1 MINRDN
7 YFQNTKAIFKYKDSF
22 INGDFFEWTKYWYK
36 TTAQKY
42 IKQYVRETLNL
53 NENDKLEF
61 NFLSFNKLTK
71 SFSCYLILNNKKL
84 IRISNHWSNSN
95 LNNINKC
102 GWVRSCY
109 WEIKGNKAKNKNVK
123 TLQMGVVDFAKMQ
136 GVLNET
142 ML

>member
-22 INGDFFEWTKYWYK
+22 INNDFFEWTKYGYK

-42 IKQYVRETLNL
+42 IKQYVKQILNL

-61 NFLSFNKLTK
+61 NFLSFNKLFK

-95 LNNINKC
+95 LKVNKC
-102 GWVRSCY
+102 GWIRSCY
-109 WEIKGNKAKNKNVK
+109 WELKGNKQKNKDTK
-123 TLQMGVVDFAKMQ
+123 QLQMGIVDFAKMQ
-136 GVLNET
+136 GVSNEA

>member
-7 YFQNTKAIFKYKDSF
+7 YFQNTKAIFKYKYSF
-22 INGDFFEWTKYWYK
+22 INDDFFEWTKYGYK

-42 IKQYVRETLNL
+42 IKQYIREALSL

-71 SFSCYLILNNKKL
+71 SFSCYLILNDKKL

-95 LNNINKC
+95 LEVNKC
-102 GWVRSCY
+102 GRIRSCY
-109 WEIKGNKAKNKNVK
+109 WEIKGNKAKNKDTK
-123 TLQMGVVDFAKMQ
+123 QLQMGIVDFAKMN
-136 GVLNET
+136 GVSNEA

>member
-1 MINRDN
+1 MINKDN

-22 INGDFFEWTKYWYK
+22 TNDYFFEWTKYGYK

-53 NENDKLEF
+53 NENDKLVF

-71 SFSCYLILNNKKL
+71 SFSCYLILNDKKL
-84 IRISNHWSNSN
+84 IRISNHWSNTN

-102 GWVRSCY
+102 GWIRSCY
-109 WEIKGNKAKNKNVK
+109 WELKGNKQKNKNVK
-123 TLQMGVVDFAKMQ
+123 TLQMGVVDFAKMN
-136 GVLNET
+136 GVSNEA

>member
-7 YFQNTKAIFKYKDSF
+7 YFQNTKAIFKYVNSYD
-22 INGDFFEWTKYWYK
+22 NNNFFEWTKYGYK

-42 IKQYVRETLNL
+42 IKQFVKQALNL

-71 SFSCYLILNNKKL
+71 SFSCYLILNGKKL

-95 LNNINKC
+95 LEINKC
-102 GWVRSCY
+102 GWIRSCY
-109 WEIKGNKAKNKNVK
+109 WEIKGNKQKNKNVK
-123 TLQMGVVDFAKMQ
+123 TLQMGIVDFAKMN
-136 GVLNET
+136 GVSNEA

>member
-22 INGDFFEWTKYWYK
+22 TNDDFFEWTKYGYK

-42 IKQYVRETLNL
+42 IKQYVKQALNL
-53 NENDKLEF
+53 NNNDKLEF

-71 SFSCYLILNNKKL
+71 SFSCYLILNDKKL

-95 LNNINKC
+95 LKVNKC
-102 GWVRSCY
+102 GWIRSCY
-109 WEIKGNKAKNKNVK
+109 WEIKGNKVKNKDTK
-123 TLQMGVVDFAKMQ
+123 QLQMGIVDFAKMN
-136 GVLNET
+136 GVSNEA

>member
-22 INGDFFEWTKYWYK
+22 INDDFFEWTKYGYK

-42 IKQYVRETLNL
+42 IKQYIREALNL
-53 NENDKLEF
+53 NGNDKLEF
-61 NFLSFNKLTK
+61 NYLSFNKLTK

-95 LNNINKC
+95 LKVNKC
-102 GWVRSCY
+102 GWIRSCY
-109 WEIKGNKAKNKNVK
+109 WEIKGNKQKNKNVK
-123 TLQMGVVDFAKMQ
+123 TLQMGVVDFAKMN
-136 GVLNET
+136 GVSNEA

>member
-22 INGDFFEWTKYWYK
+22 TNDDFFEWTKYGYK

-42 IKQYVRETLNL
+42 IKQYVKQALNL
-53 NENDKLEF
+53 NNNDKLEF

-71 SFSCYLILNNKKL
+71 SFSCYLILNDKKL

-95 LNNINKC
+95 LKVNKC
-102 GWVRSCY
+102 GWIRSCY
-109 WEIKGNKAKNKNVK
+109 WEIKGNKVKNKNTK
-123 TLQMGVVDFAKMQ
+123 QLQMGIVDFAKMN
-136 GVLNET
+136 GVSNEA

>member
-7 YFQNTKAIFKYKDSF
+7 YFQNTKAIFKY
-22 INGDFFEWTKYWYK
+22 INAYEANNFFEWTKYGYK

-42 IKQYVRETLNL
+42 IKQYVKQILNL

-95 LNNINKC
+95 LKVNKC
-102 GWVRSCY
+102 GWIRSCY
-109 WEIKGNKAKNKNVK
+109 WELKGNKQKK
-123 TLQMGVVDFAKMQ
+123 QRY
-136 GVLNET
+136 
-142 ML
+142 

>member
-7 YFQNTKAIFKYKDSF
+7 YFQNTQAKFKYKDSF
-22 INGDFFEWTKYWYK
+22 INNDFFKWTKYGYK

-42 IKQYVRETLNL
+42 IKQYVKESLSL
-53 NENDKLEF
+53 GDNDKLVF

-71 SFSCYLILNNKKL
+71 SFSCYLILNGTKL
-84 IRISNHWSNSN
+84 IRISNHWSNTN

-102 GWVRSCY
+102 GWIRSCY
-109 WEIKGNKAKNKNVK
+109 WELKGNKAKNKDTK
-123 TLQMGVVDFAKMQ
+123 QLQMGIVDFAKMN
-136 GVLNET
+136 GVSNET

>member
-7 YFQNTKAIFKYKDSF
+7 YFQNTKAIFKYVNVYES
-22 INGDFFEWTKYWYK
+22 NNFFEWTKYGYK

-42 IKQYVRETLNL
+42 IKQYVKQTLNL

-95 LNNINKC
+95 LEVNKC
-102 GWVRSCY
+102 GWIRSCY
-109 WEIKGNKAKNKNVK
+109 WEIKDNKQKNKNVK
-123 TLQMGVVDFAKMQ
+123 TLQMGIVDFAKMN

-142 ML
+142 LL

>member
-22 INGDFFEWTKYWYK
+22 INNDFFEWTKYGYK

-42 IKQYVRETLNL
+42 IKQYVRKALSL

-71 SFSCYLILNNKKL
+71 SFSCYLILNDKKL

-95 LNNINKC
+95 LEINKC
-102 GWVRSCY
+102 GWIRSCY
-109 WEIKGNKAKNKNVK
+109 WELKGNKQKNKDTK
-123 TLQMGVVDFAKMQ
+123 QLQMGIVDFTKMN
-136 GVLNET
+136 GVSNEA

>member
-22 INGDFFEWTKYWYK
+22 INDDFFEWTKYGYK
-36 TTAQKY
+36 TAPQY
-42 IKQYVRETLNL
+42 RIKQIVKESLSL
-53 NENDKLEF
+53 GEND
-61 NFLSFNKLTK
+61 
-71 SFSCYLILNNKKL
+71 KKL
-84 IRISNHWSNSN
+84 IRINNHWSNSN

-102 GWVRSCY
+102 RWIRSCF
-109 WEIKGNKAKNKNVK
+109 WELKGNKVKNKDTK
-123 TLQMGVVDFAKMQ
+123 QLQMGIVDFAKMQ

>member
-22 INGDFFEWTKYWYK
+22 TNDDFFEWTKYGYK

-42 IKQYVRETLNL
+42 IKQYVKQALNL
-53 NENDKLEF
+53 NNNDKLEF

-71 SFSCYLILNNKKL
+71 SFSCYLILNDKKL

-95 LNNINKC
+95 LKVNKC
-102 GWVRSCY
+102 GWIRSCY

-123 TLQMGVVDFAKMQ
+123 TLQMGVVDFAKMS
-136 GVLNET
+136 GVSNEA

>member
-22 INGDFFEWTKYWYK
+22 INDDFFEWTKYGYK
-36 TTAQKY
+36 TAPQY
-42 IKQYVRETLNL
+42 RIKQIVKESLSL
-53 NENDKLEF
+53 GENDKLVF
-61 NFLSFNKLTK
+61 SFLSFNKLFK
-71 SFSCYLILNNKKL
+71 SFNCCLILNDKKL
-84 IRISNHWSNSN
+84 IRINNHWSNSN

-102 GWVRSCY
+102 RWIRSCF
-109 WEIKGNKAKNKNVK
+109 WELKGNKVKNKDTK
-123 TLQMGVVDFAKMQ
+123 QLQMGIVDFAKMQ

>member
-22 INGDFFEWTKYWYK
+22 TNDDFFKWTKYGYK
-36 TTAQKY
+36 TAPQY
-42 IKQYVRETLNL
+42 RIKQMVKESLSL
-53 NENDKLEF
+53 GENDKLVF
-61 NFLSFNKLTK
+61 SFLSFNKLFK
-71 SFSCYLILNNKKL
+71 SFSCYLILNGEKL

-95 LNNINKC
+95 LKVNKC
-102 GWVRSCY
+102 RWIRSCF
-109 WEIKGNKAKNKNVK
+109 WELKGNKTKNKDTK
-123 TLQMGVVDFAKMQ
+123 QLQMGIVDFAKMQ